1 MHIQGY
7 ASESMRYMIYY
18 FIYEACDSCRPWI
31 LGANHSQACFIKR
44 TEMTHAHAR
53 THTTT
58 LLVTTERGAGRGEA
72 HQPPQ
77 PRHEQKR
84 STAHCTGSQQTSQ
97 GTVSVWIRAWRRA
110 AGPEGRAFCT
120 SVDSWEVCLRGG
132 GGRGRGRAGGPN
144 ITHWMPLWDVIDPF
158 LLLTGG
164 NLHDRP
170 AKSVTVGS
178 LKRMK
183 QSSQMTDT
191 VKDVNTKPWNLL

>member
-1 MHIQGY
+1 M
-7 ASESMRYMIYY
+7 
-18 FIYEACDSCRPWI
+18 
-31 LGANHSQACFIKR
+31 
-44 TEMTHAHAR
+44 
-53 THTTT
+53 
-58 LLVTTERGAGRGEA
+58 
-72 HQPPQ
+72 
-77 PRHEQKR
+77 
-84 STAHCTGSQQTSQ
+84 
-97 GTVSVWIRAWRRA
+97 RAWRRA

-120 SVDSWEVCLRGG
+120 GVRQLRGLSERG
-132 GGRGRGRAGGPN
+132 RRAGRRRRWGRGRGRAGSN

-191 VKDVNTKPWNLL
+191 VEDVNTKPWNLL